1 MWSDGAVD
9 AGDHCRGKDGFKV
22 PAKRELVAAPT
33 PGGLARAL
41 AESQACRH
49 ACTHTPPM
57 SSETF
62 TTGALSYVVEVQ
74 GVNIRAP
81 THVCYFSVSPDLT
94 VFSQNSK

>member
-9 AGDHCRGKDGFKV
+9 TGDHCRGKDGFKV
-22 PAKRELVAAPT
+22 PAKRELVAAPA

-57 SSETF
+57 SSESFATE
-62 TTGALSYVVEVQ
+62 ALSYVVELQ
-74 GVNIRAP
+74 GVN
-81 THVCYFSVSPDLT
+81 TCLLLFSKPKFNS
-94 VFSQNSK
+94 VFTKQKIDVI

>member
-9 AGDHCRGKDGFKV
+9 TGDHCRGKDSFKV
-22 PAKRELVAAPT
+22 PAKQELVVAPT

-57 SSETF
+57 SSESF
-62 TTGALSYVVEVQ
+62 PTGALSYVVELQ
-74 GVNIRAP
+74 GINVRAP
-81 THVCYFSVSPDLT
+81 THLCYFSVSPDLT
-94 VFSQNSK
+94 VFSQNTK